1 MALWDLPCQPRA
13 HTSLLCQGGRP
24 WDGATAP
31 PLQVSGAS
39 GGAGGGNQGSHVC
52 LPIQPSKVV
61 TENAQH
67 LPLEMLGAGDLW
79 SKLAKRC

>member
-1 MALWDLPCQPRA
+1 MALWDLPCQPPA

-24 WDGATAP
+24 WDGATAA

-39 GGAGGGNQGSHVC
+39 GGGGGGQTKAAMSVF
-52 LPIQPSKVV
+52 PSKVV

-67 LPLEMLGAGDLW
+67 LSLEMLGAGDFR